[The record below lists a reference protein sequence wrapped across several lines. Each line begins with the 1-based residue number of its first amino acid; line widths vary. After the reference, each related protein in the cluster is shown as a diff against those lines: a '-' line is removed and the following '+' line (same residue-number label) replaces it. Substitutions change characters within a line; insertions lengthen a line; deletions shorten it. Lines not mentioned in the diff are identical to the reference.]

1 MSENDTLDTWLSSIG
16 KESVQAFQDDF
27 SGLTDVSL
35 CLVYLDGTPAL
46 VASNR
51 SLLCFH
57 IEDRNCTRC
66 RMQHRQILE
75 RMEQRAVAIIDTC
88 YAGLTCFACPVF
100 RGKEVVGAFFGGMVL
115 CDDAEA
121 VGAIDAARYE
131 ARSMG
136 RPELEKVLRLLGS
149 TLSLLK
155 GVRLASGPTI
165 DETGHELMR
174 AFGLTSREVMVV
186 GQIIQG
192 KSNRDIAD
200 ALFISEKTV
209 KTHITNILKKTGA
222 KNRYDMA
229 LLCKKYFD
237 A

>member
-1 MSENDTLDTWLSSIG
+1 MPDNDTLDTWLSSVG

-27 SGLTDVSL
+27 SGLTDISL

-66 RMQHRQILE
+66 RMQHQQILE
-75 RMEQRAVAIIDTC
+75 RMAQRGVAIVDTC

-100 RGKEVVGAFFGGMVL
+100 RDKDVVGAFFGGMVL
-115 CDDAEA
+115 GDNAEA
-121 VGAIDAARYE
+121 VSAIDVERYDVR
-131 ARSMG
+131 AMDRF
-136 RPELEKVLRLLGS
+136 ELEKVLRLLGS

-155 GVRLASGPTI
+155 GVRLASGSTI
-165 DETGHELMR
+165 DETGHELMK

-186 GQIIQG
+186 GQIIQS

-200 ALFISEKTV
+200 TLFISEKTV

-229 LLCKKYFD
+229 LLCKKYFN

>member
-1 MSENDTLDTWLSSIG
+1 MSDSDALGLWLSSIG

-27 SGLTDVSL
+27 SGLTGMSL
-35 CLVYLDGTPAL
+35 CLVHLDGAPAL

-57 IEDRNCTRC
+57 IEGRNGVRC
-66 RMQHRQILE
+66 QMQHRQFLA
-75 RMEQRAVAIIDTC
+75 RMMETGALVVDSC

-100 RGKEVVGAFFGGMVL
+100 RGKEVAGAFFGGMVSVDPPDSTVAL
-115 CDDAEA
+115 D
-121 VGAIDAARYE
+121 VARYE
-131 ARSMG
+131 VKSMS
-136 RPELEKVLRLLGS
+136 RLDLEKALRLLRS

-155 GVRLASGPTI
+155 GVRIASGPTI
-165 DETGHELMR
+165 DETGRELMD
-174 AFGLTSREVMVV
+174 AYGLSSREIMVI
-186 GQIIQG
+186 GQIVRG
-192 KSNRDIAD
+192 KSNLDIAE

-209 KTHITNILKKTGA
+209 KTHITNILKNTPA
-222 KNRYDMA
+222 KNRYDLA

>member
-1 MSENDTLDTWLSSIG
+1 MPDNDTLDTWLSSIG

-27 SGLTDVSL
+27 SGLTDMSL
-35 CLVYLDGTPAL
+35 CLVRLDGMPAL

-57 IEDRNCTRC
+57 IEDRNSTRC
-66 RMQHRQILE
+66 KMQHRQILE
-75 RMEQRAVAIIDTC
+75 RMAETGGTVVDTC

-115 CDDAEA
+115 DADAEA
-121 VGAIDAARYE
+121 RAVDVARYDV
-131 ARSMG
+131 RTMG
-136 RPELEKVLRLLGS
+136 RAELDKALRSLAS

-155 GVRLASGPTI
+155 GVRIATGPTI
-165 DETGHELMR
+165 DETGRELMA

-186 GQIIQG
+186 GQIMKG
-192 KSNRDIAD
+192 KSNLDIAE

-209 KTHITNILKKTGA
+209 KTHVTNILKKTSA
-222 KNRYDMA
+222 KNRYEMA

-237 A
+237 S

>member
-1 MSENDTLDTWLSSIG
+1 MPDSDTLDTWLSSIG

-27 SGLTDVSL
+27 SGLTDMSL
-35 CLVYLDGTPAL
+35 CLVHLDGTPAL

-57 IEDRNCTRC
+57 IEGRNSMRC
-66 RMQHRQILE
+66 AMQHRQFLD
-75 RMEQRAVAIIDTC
+75 RMAETGGAVIDTC
-88 YAGLTCFACPVF
+88 YAGLTCFSCPVF

-115 CDDAEA
+115 DEGATINAADAE
-121 VGAIDAARYE
+121 RYDV
-131 ARSMG
+131 RTMG
-136 RPELEKVLRLLGS
+136 RPELDKALRSLAS

-155 GVRLASGPTI
+155 GVRIATGSTI
-165 DETGHELMR
+165 DETGRELMA

-186 GQIIQG
+186 GQIMKG
-192 KSNRDIAD
+192 KSNLDIAE

-209 KTHITNILKKTGA
+209 KTHITNILKKTSA
-222 KNRYDMA
+222 KNRYEMA

-237 A
+237 S